1 MDWTTPLKSQ
11 QADFIKRL
19 KITPAHLLDSK
30 PRACHSEIVTI
41 SGEKLKQIRLDCKK
55 LVFQVEQLGAIR
67 EILRTYLQHY
77 ICEEAVAIC
86 LDNLITKRQEEERK
100 KTKENVHFTLTDNP
114 EIGIHITTT
123 QGTPDTAEW
132 SLHPSQLQD
141 NKVIVCLLL
150 TETVTE
156 KSSTFHPILAGF
168 LPTDKIAKTENP
180 VTLKISNLLYAGGLA
195 SYLQSL
201 APQPEKNWLQIL
213 TGTSTYVYPLA
224 ISGDGKI
231 LASTNYDGSIKLWQ
245 LNHAD
250 LTKAL
255 AGQPRSFYPISGSS
269 NGQPLASNSIDK
281 KLNLLDTGTANLLRS
296 LAGHT
301 SGVSSIALSA
311 DGQTLLSGGYD
322 GTIKIWLLSTGQ
334 LQQRI
339 SAHSGMIKPL
349 VISTD
354 SQLIASGSIDKTV
367 KVWYANTGELLKS
380 FPPHPDAIV
389 SIAIAEQLLVSGTQ
403 DGTVS
408 IWNLQT
414 GQLLNTLNGHC
425 GSVRSIAISPDK
437 KTLATSSTE
446 KTIKLWNLE
455 TGQLQ
460 TILIGHHDPILNLAP
475 NKAGQTLDLSLHRH
489 PNPGWQ

>member
-19 KITPAHLLDSK
+19 KSTPANLLDSQT
-30 PRACHSEIVTI
+30 RGCHSETVTI
-41 SGEKLKQIRLDCKK
+41 SGERLKQIRLDCKK
-55 LVFQVEQLGAIR
+55 LVFQEELTGSVR

-77 ICEEAVAIC
+77 ICEEAIAIC
-86 LDNLITKRQEEERK
+86 LDNLITKREIETIK
-100 KTKENVHFTLTDNP
+100 KPKENVHFTLTGSP
-114 EIGIHITTT
+114 EIGIHIATA
-123 QGTPDTAEW
+123 QADPDTAQW
-132 SLHPSQLQD
+132 NIQPSQLHH

-150 TETVTE
+150 TEKVSE
-156 KSSTFHPILAGF
+156 KNSSFHPIIAGF
-168 LPTDKIAKTENP
+168 LPVNQITNPQIAQ
-180 VTLKISNLLYAGGLA
+180 TLKITDLLYAGGLA
-195 SYLQSL
+195 SYLQIPTIQ
-201 APQPEKNWLQIL
+201 PQKDWLQIL

-231 LASTNYDGSIKLWQ
+231 FASSNYDGSIKLWQ
-245 LNHAD
+245 LDHPD
-250 LTKAL
+250 LSKAL
-255 AGQPRSFYPISGSS
+255 AGQPRSFYPISSNTGSQ
-269 NGQPLASNSIDK
+269 NLASNSTDK
-281 KLNLLDTGTANLLRS
+281 KLSLLHTGTANLLRS

-322 GTIKIWLLSTGQ
+322 GTIKIWLLGTGQ
-334 LQQRI
+334 LQRRI

-367 KVWYANTGELLKS
+367 KVWYAETGELLQS
-380 FPPHPDAIV
+380 LPPHADAIV
-389 SIAIAEQLLVSGTQ
+389 SIAIANQLLISGTQ
-403 DGTVS
+403 DGTLS
-408 IWNLQT
+408 IWDLQT
-414 GQLLNTLNGHC
+414 AKLLKTLNAHC

-455 TGQLQ
+455 TGQLE
-460 TILIGHHDPILNLAP
+460 TILTGHYDPIVNLAP
-475 NKAGQTLDLSLHRH
+475 NLNSKTLDLSLHRH
-489 PNPGWQ
+489 SSPGW

>member
-19 KITPAHLLDSK
+19 KITPANLLDSK
-30 PRACHSEIVTI
+30 TRACHSETVTI
-41 SGEKLKQIRLDCKK
+41 SGEKLKQIRLYCKK
-55 LVFQVEQLGAIR
+55 LVFQVEQIGSVR

-77 ICEEAVAIC
+77 ICEEAVITC
-86 LDNLITKRQEEERK
+86 LDNLITKTPEEKQK
-100 KTKENVHFTLTDNP
+100 KTKENVHFTLTVNP
-114 EIGIHITTT
+114 EIGIHITTA
-123 QGTPDTAEW
+123 QATPDSAEW
-132 SLHPSQLQD
+132 NLKPAEIEQ

-150 TETVTE
+150 TESVSE
-156 KSSTFHPILAGF
+156 KSSTLSPILAGF
-168 LPTDKIAKTENP
+168 LPTDQIAKTANT
-180 VTLKISNLLYAGGLA
+180 VTLKISDLLYAGGLA
-195 SYLQSL
+195 SYLQFLHS
-201 APQPEKNWLQIL
+201 QTEKNWLQIL

-231 LASTNYDGSIKLWQ
+231 LASSNYDGSIKLWE

-250 LTKAL
+250 LTKTL
-255 AGQPRSFYPISGSS
+255 AGQPRSFYPISGTT
-269 NGQPLASNSIDK
+269 NGQPLASNSTDK

-322 GTIKIWLLSTGQ
+322 GTIKIWQLGTGQ

-349 VISTD
+349 IISTD

-367 KVWYANTGELLKS
+367 KLWCANTGELLKS
-380 FPPHPDAIV
+380 FPPHADAIV

-403 DGTVS
+403 DGIVS

-414 GQLLNTLNGHC
+414 GQLLNTLQGHC
-425 GSVRSIAISPDK
+425 GSVRSITISPDG

-460 TILIGHHDPILNLAP
+460 TILTGHNDPIINLAP
-475 NKAGQTLDLSLHRH
+475 NATGQTLNLSLHRH
-489 PNPGWQ
+489 PNPGW